1 MKKLQLVVMHVFLL
15 LPNFITSQ
23 NSIIDHNCTKI
34 NNIPEWAI
42 LEAKNLLH
50 IAYGH
55 TSHGSQITTGMNELD
70 RFMGD
75 SGLYLWTDGP
85 NAGTLDIDDYF
96 VGGDLGNPDRVT
108 WASRTRDYLNN
119 TNNSDVNVVIWSWCG
134 QVSSATESDIDTY
147 LNLMSELESDYP
159 NVTFVYMTGH
169 LDGSGLTGNLHLRN
183 EQIREFCRSNNKVLY
198 DFADIQ
204 CYNPDGIYFGDKIP
218 NDNCDYDSDGNGSRD
233 GNWAIEWQNS
243 HSIDID
249 WYQCSSAHSQSLN
262 ANQKAYAAWWLWA
275 ILAGWD
281 GINNTDSGEILSL
294 KFELSNNYPNPFN
307 PSTNITFSIE
317 ENSFVSL
324 DIYNILGEKV
334 KNLISSYYPA
344 GQYSTS
350 WNSTDEENNNVNSG
364 VYFYK
369 LTADRNSSVKRMLLI
384 K

>member
-198 DFADIQ
+198 DF
-204 CYNPDGIYFGDKIP
+204 
-218 NDNCDYDSDGNGSRD
+218 GNGSRD

>member
-1 MKKLQLVVMHVFLL
+1 MEV
-15 LPNFITSQ
+15 
-23 NSIIDHNCTKI
+23 
-34 NNIPEWAI
+34 
-42 LEAKNLLH
+42 
-50 IAYGH
+50 
-55 TSHGSQITTGMNELD
+55 
-70 RFMGD
+70 
-75 SGLYLWTDGP
+75 
-85 NAGTLDIDDYF
+85 
-96 VGGDLGNPDRVT
+96 
-108 WASRTRDYLNN
+108 
-119 TNNSDVNVVIWSWCG
+119 
-134 QVSSATESDIDTY
+134 
-147 LNLMSELESDYP
+147 
-159 NVTFVYMTGH
+159 
-169 LDGSGLTGNLHLRN
+169 TGNLHLRN

-198 DFADIQ
+198 DFADIE